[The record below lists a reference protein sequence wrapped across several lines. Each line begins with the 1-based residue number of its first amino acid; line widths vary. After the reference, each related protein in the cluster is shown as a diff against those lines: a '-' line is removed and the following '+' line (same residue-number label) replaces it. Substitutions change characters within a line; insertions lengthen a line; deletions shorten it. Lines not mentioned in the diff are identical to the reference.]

1 MHTLGP
7 PPETTVPH
15 RLVHLLQH
23 AVDRLLPPGCAAC
36 EEPALFERA
45 FCAICEEDSYLLPSS
60 VCPGCALPL
69 PLSRSPYASLPSLAG
84 CPGCARRPHSPI
96 TRTTAIWEYEGAV
109 SEALRRIKYS
119 GDLVAAQ
126 SLLNV
131 SATLIAPTL
140 RALPPSLI
148 IPVPARRENLRQRG
162 FHLPSL
168 LARCWAKGTHHQ
180 PALFALYKTRQTR
193 AQASLGLI
201 ERSTNLRDAF
211 KARLTPRPRT
221 SALLV
226 DDVLTTGATLDAAAN
241 ALREAGVEKIH
252 ALVLARSLPR
262 Q

>member
-1 MHTLGP
+1 MP
-7 PPETTVPH
+7 Q

-36 EEPALFERA
+36 DDPALCESA

-60 VCPGCALPL
+60 VCPRCALPL
-69 PLSRSPYASLPSLAG
+69 PLSRSPYASPASSAP

-96 TRTTAIWEYEGAV
+96 TGTTALWEYEGAV

-131 SATLIAPTL
+131 SAMLLAPTL
-140 RALPPSLI
+140 RALPPSLL
-148 IPVPARRENLRQRG
+148 IPVPARPENLRERG

-168 LARCWAKGTHHQ
+168 LARRWAKGTHHNA
-180 PALFALYKTRQTR
+180 ALFALQKTRRTL
-193 AQASLGLI
+193 AQASLGLA

-211 KARLTPRPRT
+211 KARQARLPHGPVV
-221 SALLV
+221 LV
-226 DDVLTTGATLDAAAN
+226 DDVLTTGATLDAAAS
-241 ALREAGVEKIH
+241 ALQEAGVEKIH

>member
-1 MHTLGP
+1 MP
-7 PPETTVPH
+7 Q
-15 RLVHLLQH
+15 RLVHLLQQ

-36 EEPALFERA
+36 DDPALPESA

-60 VCPGCALPL
+60 VCPRCALPL
-69 PLSRSPYASLPSLAG
+69 PLSRSPYASHNAAGG
-84 CPGCARRPHSPI
+84 CPGCARRPFSPI
-96 TRTTAIWEYEGAV
+96 GRTTAIWEYEGAV

-126 SLLNV
+126 SLLNA
-131 SATLIAPTL
+131 SAALISPTL

-148 IPVPARRENLRQRG
+148 IPVPARPENLRERG

-168 LARCWAKGTHHQ
+168 LARRWAKGTHHR
-180 PALFALYKTRQTR
+180 PALFTLRKTRQTR

-211 KARLTPRPRT
+211 KAHKAHRPAT
-221 SALLV
+221 SALIV
-226 DDVLTTGATLDAAAN
+226 DDVLTTGATLDAAAC